1 MELMT
6 RYLTKSRFILGHGCP
21 TKLFYTKKPE
31 YANSREADEFLQSL
45 AEGGMIVGELA
56 KLYFPGGHDVS
67 TLNYDTALEETS
79 QLLLQNDVVIFEAA
93 VAYEN
98 LFCRIDVL
106 VKKGNE
112 LQLIEVKAKSIDG
125 NDSDPFRGTRGGVL
139 SDWKKYLLDVAFQ
152 RLIFQQAFPTFTVSS
167 WLMCVDKTEECTV
180 DGLHRLFKIESDGSR
195 TSCVFV
201 GDDPAGSICR
211 EILKRRRVDGHI
223 DELCSDDFGGRDF
236 EQYVRWLADNYSRDT
251 KVTPEIGVHCR
262 DCEFRCTQQQSDND
276 RQDGFRECWSEVL
289 GWSDADFDRPTVFDL
304 NNFRRA
310 QEFIDQRR
318 IALED
323 LTEDDLDFETDAK
336 PGLHPKEMQRVRLN
350 SLKSSSSNAFV
361 DTEGLAEVS
370 RTWRFPLHFIDFETA
385 APAVPLHRGLRPY
398 QSLAFQFS
406 HHTLGE
412 DGSVSHTGQYLNSEL
427 GAFPN
432 FDFLRNLKSSLDG
445 DNGTIFRY
453 AAHENTILN
462 HIVEQLDEFGR
473 HESDYEELRNFACS
487 VSRPTRSHPNPWTV
501 GDRDMVDL
509 RELVA
514 RHYYHPRMRGSQ
526 SIKYVL
532 PAVLTDS
539 AFLQEKYSYPIYGYE
554 VDSRSSQNFSRQTWI
569 QFREDTV
576 IDPYELLPA
585 VFDDIDR
592 ETWNEF
598 WTDEDIRGGGAAMA
612 AYLRLQQETLPQG
625 YRKKVEQGLLKYC
638 ELDTLAM
645 VMIVESWRNHPR

>member
-1 MELMT
+1 MT
-6 RYLTKSRFILGHGCP
+6 RYLTKSRFILGQGCP
-21 TKLFYTKKPE
+21 TKLFYTKKPA
-31 YANSREADEFLQSL
+31 YPDSRQTDDFLQSL

-56 KLYFPGGHDVS
+56 KLYFPGGHEVL
-67 TLNYDTALEETS
+67 TLDYDKALEETRT
-79 QLLLQNDVVIFEAA
+79 LLLQKDVVIFEAA
-93 VAYEN
+93 VAVEN

-125 NDSDPFRGTRGGVL
+125 DSDDPFRGTRGRVL
-139 SDWKKYLLDVAFQ
+139 SNWRDYLLDVAFQ
-152 RLIFQQAFPTFTVSS
+152 RFVLQQALPEFAVTS
-167 WLMCVDKTEECTV
+167 WLMCVDKTQECTV

-201 GDDPAGSICR
+201 GDDPEGMICR
-211 EILKRRRVDGHI
+211 EILKRRRVDRHI
-223 DELCSDDFGGRDF
+223 DEVCTDDIGGRSF
-236 EQYVRWLADNYSRDT
+236 EQHVRWLADNYEQDT
-251 KVTPEIGVHCR
+251 KVPPEIEVHCR
-262 DCEFRCTQQQSDND
+262 DCEFRCTSEQRDEGL
-276 RQDGFRECWSEVL
+276 QDGFRECWSEAL

-304 NNFRRA
+304 YDFRRA
-310 QEFIDQRR
+310 QDFIDQGR

-323 LTEDDLDFETDAK
+323 LSEDDLDVDTDAK

-350 SLKSSSSNAFV
+350 SLKSGNNESFV
-361 DTEGLAEVS
+361 DTVGLRDAIGS
-370 RTWRFPLHFIDFETA
+370 WRFPLHFIDFETA

-406 HHTLGE
+406 HHMLHE
-412 DGSVSHTGQYLNSEL
+412 DGSISHAGEYLNSEP

-432 FDFLRNLKSSLDG
+432 FDFLRNLMSSLDG
-445 DNGTIFRY
+445 DDGTIFRY

-473 HESDYEELRNFACS
+473 DESDYDELRNFACS
-487 VSRPTRSHPNPWTV
+487 ISRPTRSQPSPWTA

-514 RHYYHPRMRGSQ
+514 RHYYHPRMKGSQ

-539 AFLQEKYSYPIYGYE
+539 AFLQEKYAKPIYGFE
-554 VDSRSSQNFSRQTWI
+554 VDSSSSRNFPSQTWI
-569 QFREDTV
+569 QFDGASV

-585 VFDDIDR
+585 VFDDVDKK
-592 ETWNEF
+592 TWDEL

-612 AYLRLQQETLPQG
+612 AYLRMQQAGLPDG
-625 YRKKVEQGLLKYC
+625 YREKVKQGLLKYC

-645 VMIVESWRNHPR
+645 VMIVESWRNHTC

>member
-1 MELMT
+1 MT

-21 TKLFYTKKPE
+21 TKLFYTRKPE
-31 YANSREADEFLQSL
+31 YANSRQTDEFLRAL
-45 AEGGMIVGELA
+45 AEGGMVVGELA

-67 TLNYDTALEETS
+67 TLDYDKALEETS
-79 QLLLQNDVVIFEAA
+79 QLLLQDEIVIFEAA
-93 VAYEN
+93 VAFQN

-125 NDSDPFRGTRGGVL
+125 NDNDPFRGTRGGIQ
-139 SDWKKYLLDVAFQ
+139 SNWKDYLLDVAFQ
-152 RLIFQQAFPTFTVSS
+152 RYILQQALPHFTVSS
-167 WLMCVDKTEECTV
+167 WLMCVDKTQECTV
-180 DGLHRLFKIESDGSR
+180 DGLYRQFKIESDGSQ

-201 GDDPAGSICR
+201 GDDPEGSICR
-211 EILKRRRVDGHI
+211 EILKRRRVDSHI

-236 EQYVRWLADNYSRDT
+236 EQYLRWLADNYEQDT
-251 KVTPEIGVHCR
+251 KIPPEIGVHCR
-262 DCEFRCTQQQSDND
+262 NCEFRCTPEQSDKGL
-276 RQDGFRECWSEVL
+276 RDGFRECWSEVL

-304 NNFRRA
+304 YDFRRA
-310 QEFIDQRR
+310 QDFIDQRR

-323 LTEDDLDFETDAK
+323 LSEDDLDFGTDAK

-350 SLKSSSSNAFV
+350 SLKAGSNESFV
-361 DTEGLAEVS
+361 DSEGLGAKIAD
-370 RTWRFPLHFIDFETA
+370 WRFPLHFIDFETA
-385 APAVPLHRGLRPY
+385 APPVPIHRGLRPY

-406 HHTLGE
+406 HHTLHE
-412 DGSVSHTGQYLNSEL
+412 DGSTFHTGEYLNTEP

-432 FDFLRNLKSSLDG
+432 FVFLRNLKSSLDG

-462 HIVEQLDEFGR
+462 HIVEQLDAFGR
-473 HESDYEELRNFACS
+473 DESDYEELRNFACS
-487 VSRPTRSHPNPWTV
+487 ISRPTKSQLNPWTP

-514 RHYYHPRMRGSQ
+514 RHYYHPRMKGSQ

-532 PAVLTDS
+532 PAVLTES
-539 AFLQEKYSYPIYGYE
+539 AFLRDKYSKPIYGYE
-554 VDSRSSQNFSRQTWI
+554 IDPRSSRNFPIQTWI
-569 QFREDTV
+569 QFEGDTV

-585 VFDDIDR
+585 VFDDVDKK
-592 ETWNEF
+592 TWTDL
-598 WTDEDIRGGGAAMA
+598 WADEDIRGGGAAMA
-612 AYLRLQQETLPQG
+612 AYLRLQQAGLPKE
-625 YRKKVEQGLLKYC
+625 YREKVQQGLLKYC

-645 VMIVESWRNHPR
+645 VMIVESWRNHTC

>member
-1 MELMT
+1 MK
-6 RYLTKSRFILGHGCP
+6 RYLTKSRFILGNGCP
-21 TKLFYTKKPE
+21 TKLFYTKKHE
-31 YANSREADEFLQSL
+31 YGNSRQTDEFLQSL

-56 KLYFPGGHDVS
+56 KLYFPGGHEVS
-67 TLNYDTALEETS
+67 TLDYAKALEETN
-79 QLLLQNDVVIFEAA
+79 QLLLGDDVVIFEAA
-93 VAYEN
+93 VAFQN
-98 LFCRIDVL
+98 LFCRVDVL

-125 NDSDPFRGTRGGVL
+125 NDNDPFRGTRGGIV
-139 SDWKKYLLDVAFQ
+139 SNWKDYLLDVAFQ
-152 RLIFQQAFPTFTVSS
+152 RFVLQQALPEFTVSS
-167 WLMCVDKTEECTV
+167 WLMCVDKTQGCTV

-201 GDDPAGSICR
+201 GGDAEGSICR

-236 EQYVRWLADNYSRDT
+236 EQYVRWLADNYQQDT
-251 KVTPEIGVHCR
+251 RIAPEIGVHCR
-262 DCEFRCTQQQSDND
+262 NCEFRCTPEQRDKGL
-276 RQDGFRECWSEVL
+276 QDGFRECWSEVL

-304 NNFRRA
+304 NNFRQA
-310 QEFIDQRR
+310 QDFIDQRR

-323 LTEDDLDFETDAK
+323 LSEEDLDFGTDAK

-350 SLKSSSSNAFV
+350 SLKSGSSESFV
-361 DTEGLAEVS
+361 DTEGLREAIEN
-370 RTWRFPLHFIDFETA
+370 WRFPLHFIDFETA
-385 APAVPLHRGLRPY
+385 TPPVPLHRGLRPY

-406 HHTLGE
+406 HHTLHQ
-412 DGSVSHTGQYLNSEL
+412 DGSIFHAGEYLNSEP

-432 FDFLRNLKSSLDG
+432 FDFLRNLMSSLDG
-445 DNGTIFRY
+445 DNGTVFRY

-462 HIVEQLDEFGR
+462 HIIEQLDEFGR
-473 HESDYEELRNFACS
+473 DERDYEELRNFACS
-487 VSRPTRSHPNPWTV
+487 ISRPTRTQLNPWTP
-501 GDRDMVDL
+501 GDRDMADL

-532 PAVLTDS
+532 PAVLADS
-539 AFLQEKYSYPIYGYE
+539 AFLREKYSKPIYGYE
-554 VDSRSSQNFSRQTWI
+554 VDSRSSRNFPSQTWI
-569 QFREDTV
+569 QLEGDTV

-585 VFDDIDR
+585 VFDDFDK
-592 ETWNEF
+592 ETWDAL

-612 AYLRLQQETLPQG
+612 AYLRLQQDGLPDG

-645 VMIVESWRNHPR
+645 VMIVESWRNHTY